1 MNTLPKCA
9 QLVRPG
15 TGVRLQAVWL
25 LNIVGI
31 NFSYCQ
37 WLGETKNRKAF
48 RLFLL
53 ISIIFFRER
62 DGESVSCGVVGGRRA
77 EGERES

>member
-1 MNTLPKCA
+1 MCTAGETWNWGQTAGCLAPENSWDKFF
-9 QLVRPG
+9 
-15 TGVRLQAVWL
+15 L
-25 LNIVGI
+25 LSV
-31 NFSYCQ
+31 
-37 WLGETKNRKAF
+37 LEETKNRKAF
-48 RLFLL
+48 CLFLL